1 MKLLIY
7 ILSFFVLNNFAFA
20 NNEEPSPSDVG
31 VDEKLGEMVPMNIT
45 FSDEYG
51 KPVNLGQLINGKP
64 TVVSLVYYRCPGI
77 CSPIMNGMSEVID
90 RLDME
95 AGKDYNVVTISF
107 DPREDYLMA
116 SEKKKNYLASFKN
129 KQVDEN
135 TWRFLTGDSTNIA
148 KICNALGWKY
158 IKQGDDFAHGAA
170 IMILSPE
177 GKVVRYLYGV
187 EYLPFDFKMALTE
200 ASEGRTGA
208 TISKL
213 MKLCFSYDP
222 EGRKYVLD
230 FTRVSGGIVLLLMSV
245 FVVYLVVKRKK
256 SDSSNTSS
264 NNESNNDSE
273 NKKV

>member
-7 ILSFFVLNNFAFA
+7 ILSFLVLNNFAFA

-31 VDEKLGEMVPMNIT
+31 VDEKLGDMVPMNIT

-148 KICNALGWKY
+148 IICNALGWKY

-264 NNESNNDSE
+264 NNESNIDSD

>member
-95 AGKDYNVVTISF
+95 SGKDYNVVTISF